1 LLLEEDIHL
10 SKRKKGCFKIESIG
24 KMPFNRNRTF
34 YKDGSYD
41 YLAEELTYELLVPN
55 KNMRLNKLKE
65 VLDNRHISY
74 EVDSEGEVNNVI
86 VRLGN
91 NVIDEK
97 AVVLGAHYD
106 IVSESFG
113 INDNTCAVAL
123 LIAFIINAKDF
134 TQRIDVVFFDKE
146 EDNLGGS
153 KLYVERYKSK
163 IKYTLIFDIIGVGDT
178 LVYNANYSFKKI
190 GINIPF
196 KHLINKIKSDNL
208 TFIDNLLPVGL
219 ICAVYDKELTYMNGN
234 EYYIQGLML
243 NSHSYH
249 GDNDDDRIEI
259 INFKLIEELKN
270 SLLRLFKDP

>member
-1 LLLEEDIHL
+1 
-10 SKRKKGCFKIESIG
+10 
-24 KMPFNRNRTF
+24 MT
-34 YKDGSYD
+34 
-41 YLAEELTYELLVPN
+41 
-55 KNMRLNKLKE
+55 
-65 VLDNRHISY
+65 
-74 EVDSEGEVNNVI
+74 
-86 VRLGN
+86 
-91 NVIDEK
+91 DEK
-97 AVVLGAHYD
+97 VVVLGAHYD

-123 LIAFIINAKDF
+123 LIAFIINALDLI
-134 TQRIDVVFFDKE
+134 QRIDVVFFDKE
-146 EDNLGGS
+146 EVNLGGS
-153 KLYVERYKSK
+153 KLYVERYKSI
-163 IKYTLIFDIIGVGDT
+163 IKYALIFDIIGVGDT

-234 EYYIQGLML
+234 DYYIQGLML